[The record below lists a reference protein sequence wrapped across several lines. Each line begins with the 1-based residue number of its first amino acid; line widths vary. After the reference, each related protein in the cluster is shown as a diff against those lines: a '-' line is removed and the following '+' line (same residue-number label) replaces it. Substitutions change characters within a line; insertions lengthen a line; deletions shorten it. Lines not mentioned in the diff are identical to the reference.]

1 MMFSRIPIVTVLFF
15 IILAPGLALPD
26 VAKALVNDR
35 ELTLGSSA
43 DIQKKRN
50 ELIRFIWGS
59 AGFPADRMPASIKQ
73 HDKTPVSHL
82 TNLKRVDTLRITMET
97 GVQGMTHHF
106 IPKKHP
112 NNRLVILHL
121 GHTDN
126 CTFNDNMPGE
136 PDIGMRKTLSRLL
149 SAGFSVL
156 GVYMPQ
162 VTPED
167 CRWEHDKLFQRSVSG
182 NAMKFFLEPT
192 LVSIN
197 YLKANFPRYRDISM
211 VGLSG
216 GGWTTTLYAALDPRV
231 RVSIPVAGSLPLYM
245 LHDQYGLDP
254 EQSLESFY
262 RIAGYPDLYL
272 LGSYGAGRKQI
283 QVLNLHDDICFGEKQ
298 HRFDL
303 VGEPFIAAVQ
313 NYEKRVKSTLRRIGA
328 GSFRV
333 YIDRKAKRH
342 LISENVIENVIMPEL
357 R

>member
-1 MMFSRIPIVTVLFF
+1 MMFSRIPIATVLIF

-26 VAKALVNDR
+26 AANALVDDR

-59 AGFPADRMPASIKQ
+59 AGFPVGRMPSSL
-73 HDKTPVSHL
+73 KTNVKSPVSHL
-82 TNLKRVDTLRITMET
+82 TNLRRVDTLRITMET
-97 GVQGMTHHF
+97 GVKGMTHHF
-106 IPKKHP
+106 IPKKNP
-112 NNRLVILHL
+112 KNRLVILHL

-126 CTFNDNMPGE
+126 CTFNDNLPGE
-136 PDIGMRKTLSRLL
+136 PDIGMRKTLNRLL

-156 GVYMPQ
+156 AVYMPQ

-167 CRWEHDKLFQRSVSG
+167 CRWEHDKLFKLSVSG

-192 LVSIN
+192 LISIN
-197 YLKANFPRYRDISM
+197 YLKANYPGYRDISM
-211 VGLSG
+211 IGLSG
-216 GGWTTTLYAALDPRV
+216 GGWTTTVYAAIDPRV
-231 RVSIPVAGSLPLYM
+231 KVSIPVAGSLPLYL

-272 LGSYGAGRKQI
+272 LGSYGPGRKQI

-298 HRFDL
+298 HRFDV
-303 VGEPFIAAVQ
+303 VGQSFITAVQ
-313 NYEKRVKSTLRRIGA
+313 SYEKRVKSTLRRIGA

-333 YIDRKAKRH
+333 YIDRTAKKH
-342 LISENVIENVIMPEL
+342 LISANVIENVIMPEL